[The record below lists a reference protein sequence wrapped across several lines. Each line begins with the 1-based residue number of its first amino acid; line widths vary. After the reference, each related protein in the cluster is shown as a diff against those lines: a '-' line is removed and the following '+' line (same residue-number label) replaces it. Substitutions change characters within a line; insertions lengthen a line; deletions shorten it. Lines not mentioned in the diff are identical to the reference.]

1 MNTLVIPFP
10 SSSEKEIVLDMEDI
24 VIAQQSSNTSS
35 TVFIS
40 GGSVV
45 LTHSL
50 APNGAVVNAINQ
62 TILNS
67 NSGSASVVMPTGVS
81 ITDASYN

>member
-24 VIAQQSSNTSS
+24 VTAQQSSNTSS

-45 LTHSL
+45 LTHSS
-50 APNGAVVNAINQ
+50 APNGAVVDAINK

-67 NSGSASVVMPTGVS
+67 NSGSVSVVMPTGVS
-81 ITDASYN
+81 VTAASYN